1 MSEPT
6 TCGKGSPFPLY
17 PDSIAVMP
25 LLYFPAA
32 SYYAIAACHGRVVV
46 DCGIPY
52 DKRRKE
58 THRCDI
64 ADTRGILSLTVP
76 IVKPDFNSRPTWS
89 DAGIS
94 THGQWWDKHLTAL
107 ESAYG
112 RTPYFEFYIDRLK
125 PFFSHDTADRY
136 RNIAALDKAINS
148 EVCGILGLPAPE
160 YLDGPVETDATAD
173 LRKAG
178 FTATNQPPYY
188 QIRQSTLGFI
198 PNLSILDLIFNL
210 GPESPLYLKR
220 MSQQ

>member
-1 MSEPT
+1 MQ
-6 TCGKGSPFPLY
+6 SPFPLL
-17 PDSIAVMP
+17 PDSKAIMP
-25 LLYFPAA
+25 LLYFPKAMF
-32 SYYAIAACHGRVVV
+32 YAVVARHGEVVI
-46 DCGIPY
+46 DCGISY

-64 ADTRGILSLTVP
+64 ADTRGVLSLTVP
-76 IVKPDFNSRPTWS
+76 VVRPDFSSRPTWN
-89 DAGIS
+89 DVGIS

-125 PFFSHDTADRY
+125 PFFSRDTADRY
-136 RNIAALDKAINS
+136 GNVCALDKAVNS
-148 EVCGILGLPAPE
+148 EICDILGLPVPIYRFRPNECENAS
-160 YLDGPVETDATAD
+160 D
-173 LRKAG
+173 LRNHNFIADNP
-178 FTATNQPPYY
+178 APYY

-220 MSQQ
+220 IAQQSHY